1 MSLSKAETKARLEQL
16 ANGGL
21 LRRSANLDGGDHE
34 MKTALTRAALA
45 ATMLVAF
52 APSVQAAPAQTSA
65 TAKAR
70 VLKQLTISRN
80 ADLDFGTIVHGA
92 AASTVIVNSA
102 GAATCGAG
110 LTCTGSTSAADF
122 TVTGTN
128 NTIVTVSAPATV
140 TLTNGATGSMTA
152 SLAAPA
158 TLALGNSGSTGTPLR
173 FGGTL
178 NVGASQEDGAYSAT
192 FNVSVDYQ

>member
-1 MSLSKAETKARLEQL
+1 MSVRKAETATGLEQL
-16 ANGGL
+16 PNWWML
-21 LRRSANLDGGDHE
+21 PPFDNFDGGDHE
-34 MKTALTRAALA
+34 MKTVLTKAALA

-140 TLTNGATGSMTA
+140 NLTNGATGSMTA

>member
-1 MSLSKAETKARLEQL
+1 MSVREAETTTRLERL
-16 ANGGL
+16 PNWWML
-21 LRRSANLDGGDHE
+21 PPFYNFDGGDHE
-34 MKTALTRAALA
+34 MKTVLTKAALA

>member
-1 MSLSKAETKARLEQL
+1 
-16 ANGGL
+16 
-21 LRRSANLDGGDHE
+21 

-45 ATMLVAF
+45 ATMLVTF
-52 APSVQAAPAQTSA
+52 ATSVQAAPAQTSA
-65 TAKAR
+65 TARAR

-80 ADLDFGTIVHGA
+80 TDLQFGTIVNGA
-92 AASTVIVNSA
+92 AASTVAINAA

-110 LTCTGSTSAADF
+110 LTCTGTTTAADF

-128 NTIVTVSAPATV
+128 NTIVTVTAPATV
-140 TLTNGATGSMTA
+140 TMTNGVTGSMTA

-158 TLALGNSGSTGTPLR
+158 TLSLGNSGSTGTPLR

-178 NVGASQEDGAYSAT
+178 NVGANQEDGAYTAS